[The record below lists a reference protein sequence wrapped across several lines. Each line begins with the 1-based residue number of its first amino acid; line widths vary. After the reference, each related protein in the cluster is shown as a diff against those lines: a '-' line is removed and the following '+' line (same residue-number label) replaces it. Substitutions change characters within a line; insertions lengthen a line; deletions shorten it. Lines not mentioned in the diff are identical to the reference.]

1 MAKFYN
7 LLVIALVLIRR
18 THKARITDRG
28 AENPTGPK
36 LPDFTLSKADKSHKV
51 TSDEYDLYFFT
62 GANRG
67 CFDNVGLNFFQKRSG
82 MHRFCLTLPYEST
95 HVK

>member
-1 MAKFYN
+1 MKIQESLFLYFIPSSEFNAYLKQISYIVCSEKISYF
-7 LLVIALVLIRR
+7 
-18 THKARITDRG
+18 
-28 AENPTGPK
+28 
-36 LPDFTLSKADKSHKV
+36 F

-82 MHRFCLTLPYEST
+82 MHPFCLTLRY
-95 HVK
+95 